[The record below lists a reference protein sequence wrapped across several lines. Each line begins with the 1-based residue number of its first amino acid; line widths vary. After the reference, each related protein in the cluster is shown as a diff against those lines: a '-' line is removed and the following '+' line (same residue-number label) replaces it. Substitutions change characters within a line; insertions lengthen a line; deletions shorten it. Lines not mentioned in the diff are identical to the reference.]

1 MGRTSDARDRLI
13 ESGQGLMHERG
24 FTAVGVSEVCAHA
37 GVNKGSFYH
46 FFPSKQELAL
56 AVIARYAEEA
66 DRMFEEMLDG
76 DGPPLERLKVFF
88 DRNYLHHKAMRDESG
103 QCLGCPLGNLALEMS
118 PQDPVL
124 RERLRRVFEGYAGV
138 YEKLLS
144 EALDRGDLPAIDTR
158 RAAFSLLALQEGRVM
173 LAKLNDDPELLRGLG
188 DEALRLLG
196 AEKI

>member
-66 DRMFEEMLDG
+66 DRMFEAATILPSHG
-76 DGPPLERLKVFF
+76 AVT
-88 DRNYLHHKAMRDESG
+88 NRDF
-103 QCLGCPLGNLALEMS
+103 A
-118 PQDPVL
+118 VL
-124 RERLRRVFEGYAGV
+124 RSSNVRVFEGYAGV